1 MSNLYIVED
10 SELTDITKIE
20 EYNKE
25 FQDTFPNWKPFVTE
39 DNFELFL
46 KEIEDK
52 KQGIGNDGIKEIFY
66 WFMEEDKIIGSGSIR
81 LNPEIDEY
89 IEKVCGHLFY
99 QIIPSKREK
108 GYGTILCKKLLEKMK
123 ELGYKEAIIT
133 CYETNIGSIRIIEK
147 VSGKL
152 IETVEGEK
160 SEKHD
165 SSKIKRYKINI
176 E

>member
-25 FQDTFPNWKPFVTE
+25 FEDTFPDWKPFVTRE
-39 DNFELFL
+39 NFETFL
-46 KEIEDK
+46 KEVEEK
-52 KQGIGNDGIKEIFY
+52 KQGIGNNGLKEIYY
-66 WFMEEDKIIGSGSIR
+66 WFMEDDKIIGSGGIR

-89 IEKVCGHLFY
+89 IDIYCGHIFY
-99 QIIPSKREK
+99 QINPSKRGK

-123 ELGYKEAIIT
+123 ELGYKEVIIT
-133 CYETNIGSIRIIEK
+133 CYEPNIGSIRIIEK

-160 SEKHD
+160 SEKHN
-165 SSKIKRYKINI
+165 SSKIRRYKINI
-176 E
+176 K